1 MGRIAKEANV
11 IEGCEIPCPELSY
24 CPGISSLTL
33 LAIMLVF
40 EAVAH
45 QQRAVNRHT
54 GSTNTQ
60 LTQ

>member
-1 MGRIAKEANV
+1 M
-11 IEGCEIPCPELSY
+11 PCPELLY
-24 CPGISSLTL
+24 CPEISSLTL
-33 LAIMLVF
+33 LAIMVDVF

-45 QQRAVNRHT
+45 QHRAVNRYN